1 MSEDVTLTRGEV
13 AAMFGVTPRT
23 VILWARAGKLPSFRT
38 PGGTFRFR
46 KAEVIAFVNNSTESS
61 IAEGNRNGVG

>member
-13 AAMFGVTPRT
+13 AALFGVTPRT

-46 KAEVIAFVNNSTESS
+46 RADVVALVDTQVDTYAEDK
-61 IAEGNRNGVG
+61 